1 VTTLAVASSSS
12 AEPGTLGFLVV
23 AGMGLILVL
32 LFRSMTKHLRKV
44 QGRTES
50 AGFPRPDGI
59 VGPDVPAGGDG
70 WVQASAV
77 ADDPGRSGTGGDDSQ
92 SL

>member
-1 VTTLAVASSSS
+1 VTTLAAASSSS

-44 QGRTES
+44 QGRTGS

-59 VGPDVPAGGDG
+59 AGPDAPVAADG
-70 WVQASAV
+70 WVQASA